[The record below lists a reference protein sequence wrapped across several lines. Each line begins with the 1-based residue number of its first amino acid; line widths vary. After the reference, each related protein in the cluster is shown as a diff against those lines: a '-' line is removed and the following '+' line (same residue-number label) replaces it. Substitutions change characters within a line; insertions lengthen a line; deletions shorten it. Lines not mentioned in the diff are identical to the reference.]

1 MGILVVGGVLFG
13 IILGQFFKSF
23 VLIPA
28 GGLAIVLVL
37 INPAHMENSLL
48 GWFIQFVVLT
58 TRPSKSATS
67 LDWSRATSA
76 VHPSVRRNPASA
88 NSTRPCQVA
97 LRPVRV
103 AEETPKPTPVNSLLF
118 ALHDVF

>member
-13 IILGQFFKSF
+13 MILGLFFKSF

-58 TRPSKSATS
+58 TTLQIGYVVGLVASNFRRASKRSKKPGRPQT
-67 LDWSRATSA
+67 
-76 VHPSVRRNPASA
+76 RRD
-88 NSTRPCQVA
+88 
-97 LRPVRV
+97 PV
-103 AEETPKPTPVNSLLF
+103 KWL
-118 ALHDVF
+118 

>member
-13 IILGQFFKSF
+13 MILGLFFKSF

-48 GWFIQFVVLT
+48 GWFVQFVVLT
-58 TRPSKSATS
+58 TSLQIGYVVGLVASTFRRASKRSKK
-67 LDWSRATSA
+67 
-76 VHPSVRRNPASA
+76 PGVRR
-88 NSTRPCQVA
+88 TR
-97 LRPVRV
+97 RDPV
-103 AEETPKPTPVNSLLF
+103 KWL
-118 ALHDVF
+118 

>member
-13 IILGQFFKSF
+13 MILGQFFKSF

-58 TRPSKSATS
+58 TTLQIGYVVGLVAS
-67 LDWSRATSA
+67 TSA
-76 VHPSVRRNPASA
+76 VHPSVRRNPAVRRLDETLS
-88 NSTRPCQVA
+88 SGSKTRESGRRDA
-97 LRPVRV
+97 
-103 AEETPKPTPVNSLLF
+103 
-118 ALHDVF
+118 